1 VLHTQQLS
9 IFVSTSIED
18 LFFLL
23 NVLAL
28 KLAVSALV
36 FISRLSVH
44 IYILMSVYI
53 YVSMYIYINYIYMAD
68 IITARN

>member
-1 VLHTQQLS
+1 
-9 IFVSTSIED
+9 
-18 LFFLL
+18 
-23 NVLAL
+23 
-28 KLAVSALV
+28 VSALV